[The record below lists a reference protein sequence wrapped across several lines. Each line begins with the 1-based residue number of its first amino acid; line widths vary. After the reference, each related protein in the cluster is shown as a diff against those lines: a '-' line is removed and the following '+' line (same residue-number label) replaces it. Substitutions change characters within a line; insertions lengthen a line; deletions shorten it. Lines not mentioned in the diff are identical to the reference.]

1 MGLRDAVIWLKR
13 KIKGRKTEQA
23 QQEEPIQEPEE
34 NRTPE
39 GETEPLEPKTEAQEQ
54 EESALPEAEQTET
67 CSASLD
73 QALASFGISVEQA
86 IEGTIK
92 AIEIFAEAL
101 AIAFDIHNLDNLDR
115 WQREKLKMSNNERR
129 RRGLPMVRR
138 QQHLRNLKNQR
149 RKKKKTY
156 ERVKYKPG
164 VYFREERTRL

>member
-13 KIKGRKTEQA
+13 KIKGRKTEQE

-39 GETEPLEPKTEAQEQ
+39 GETEPLEPETEAQEQ
-54 EESALPEAEQTET
+54 AENALPEAEQPET
-67 CSASLD
+67 CGASLD
-73 QALASFGISVEQA
+73 QAFASFGISVEQA
-86 IEGTIK
+86 TEGIIK
-92 AIEIFAEAL
+92 AMEIFTE
-101 AIAFDIHNLDNLDR
+101 AIATAFGIYNLDR